1 MTPAP
6 RSPLKIVPPRS
17 TAPFVAELYH
27 AGDCLSPRQYYAP
40 AISVKIYTSKPLPSQ
55 RRLTVKFW
63 RKLRSP
69 RHPAGLLLLPRGP
82 RLVRS

>member
-1 MTPAP
+1 VTPAP

-17 TAPFVAELYH
+17 TAPFGAELYH
-27 AGDCLSPRQYYAP
+27 AAHSPSRRQYYLP
-40 AISVKIYTSKPLPSQ
+40 TISVKIYTSKPLPSQ

-69 RHPAGLLLLPRGP
+69 RHPAGLLLLPCGP

>member
-17 TAPFVAELYH
+17 TAPFGAELYH
-27 AGDCLSPRQYYAP
+27 AAHWPSLKHYYLP
-40 AISVKIYTSKPLPSQ
+40 AISVKIYTSKPLPRQ

-69 RHPAGLLLLPRGP
+69 RRPAGLLLLPRGP

>member
-1 MTPAP
+1 MTSTP
-6 RSPLKIVPPRS
+6 RSPPKIAPPRS
-17 TAPFVAELYH
+17 TAPFGAELYH
-27 AGDCLSPRQYYAP
+27 AAHSPSLRQYYP
-40 AISVKIYTSKPLPSQ
+40 PSISVKIYTSKPLPSQ

-82 RLVRS
+82 HLVRS